1 MSNPTSAF
9 GWQMPTSSDLVT
21 DLPADFEVFGQAVD
35 TSLADLK
42 GGTTGQILSKAS
54 STDMDFTWTAAGL
67 TNPMTTTGDTIYSS
81 SGSTAARLAIGTT
94 GQILTVSGGVP
105 IWASPSSGTETWSLL
120 NSGGTN
126 LSGSATVTVSGI
138 SGKSRIMV
146 VITDASS
153 GSASSTIG
161 LQLNTDTTSIY
172 SQWGNIIERYGTYG
186 TGNFYG
192 ESAPNNPY
200 FILGQMS
207 NDATSKVH
215 SSTLLS
221 NCNSTS
227 YKIAQIAG
235 GVIGS
240 GNGGTIPT
248 WNGFYTG
255 TSAISSVSIY
265 SNTGNFDGGKVW
277 VYAA

>member
-1 MSNPTSAF
+1 
-9 GWQMPTSSDLVT
+9 
-21 DLPADFEVFGQAVD
+21 
-35 TSLADLK
+35 
-42 GGTTGQILSKAS
+42 
-54 STDMDFTWTAAGL
+54 MDFTWTAAGL

-81 SGSTAARLAIGTT
+81 SGSTAERLAIGTT
-94 GQILTVSGGVP
+94 GQVLTVSSGLP
-105 IWASPSSGTETWSLL
+105 SWATPTAGTESWSLL
-120 NSGGTN
+120 NTGGTN

-146 VITDASS
+146 VVTDASS
-153 GSASSTIG
+153 ASASSTIG

-172 SQWGNIIERYGTYG
+172 SQWGNIIERYGTYSPS
-186 TGNFYG
+186 NFYG

-207 NDATSKVH
+207 NDATSKIH
-215 SSTLLS
+215 SSALLS
-221 NCNSTS
+221 NCTSTS
-227 YKIAQIAG
+227 WKIAQIAG

-240 GNGGTIPT
+240 GNGGTVPT

-255 TSAISSVSIY
+255 SSAISSVSVY